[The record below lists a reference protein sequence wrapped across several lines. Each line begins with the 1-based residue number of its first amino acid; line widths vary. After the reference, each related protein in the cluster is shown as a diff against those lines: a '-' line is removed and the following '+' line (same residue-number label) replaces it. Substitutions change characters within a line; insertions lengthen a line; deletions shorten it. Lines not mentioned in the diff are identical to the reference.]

1 MNKPTNSRS
10 KLDPNLREKLLQE
23 TRTPLYGP
31 RRVLWFIL
39 FGSASLGLLIMLAR
53 AGTGDSVPLND
64 ISVQVGAFLIF
75 GSLVWFDRKKNSE

>member
-10 KLDPNLREKLLQE
+10 ALEPNLRKKLLEE
-23 TRTPLYGP
+23 TQNPLFGP

-53 AGTGDSVPLND
+53 LGTGDIVPLSD
-64 ISVQVGAFLIF
+64 IAVQLGAFSIF
-75 GSLVWFDRKKNSE
+75 GSLIWFDRKKSSD